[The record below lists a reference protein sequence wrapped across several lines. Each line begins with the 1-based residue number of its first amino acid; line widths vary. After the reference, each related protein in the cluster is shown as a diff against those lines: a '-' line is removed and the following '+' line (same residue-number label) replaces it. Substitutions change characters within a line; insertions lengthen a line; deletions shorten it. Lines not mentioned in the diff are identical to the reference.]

1 MIALLNE
8 LEELAPPVGG
18 EISLCPSPE
27 TSPARL
33 LAEAQ
38 AARTAAEEALRAKSA
53 FVANM
58 SHEIRTPMNGVI
70 AMTGLLLDTSLT
82 SDQRDYVNTIRTSGE
97 ALLHIIDD
105 ILNISKIRSGKF
117 DLERRNFSLRECLEG
132 AVDVLAPKAAEKG
145 LALGCEITP
154 EVADAVLG
162 DDARLRQVLIN
173 LLSNAVKFTETGEV
187 ILTAHAGGV
196 AGIEFS
202 VRDTGIGVAT
212 DKLASLF
219 EPFVQA
225 ESSTTRLYGGTGLGL
240 AISKGLVE
248 LMGGRMWAESQRG
261 VGSSFKFTL
270 PLPGVTPPAKPE
282 SARRLADKHFLLV
295 LPQDSVAGIARRLVS
310 SWGATS
316 VLAHNGMV
324 AAEQLR
330 AASQTIPF
338 DAVIVDIRAGA
349 DADFALALAA
359 TGLPVVIFSL
369 IGDNTGADWSS
380 GLTRKRLFNSPIK
393 AGVLSAALVELLE
406 SKTTTSSRTGP
417 APTAV
422 PPGRR
427 VDGTLGQRL
436 PMRVLVVDDNFINQ
450 KVATRLLQ
458 QLGYTSDLAGN
469 GTEALA
475 ALEKKSYDLI
485 FMDVQMPGLDGLET
499 TRRIRERERR
509 EGQPPVQITAMT
521 ANAMLGDRDKCLGAG
536 MNDYLSKPVRPEALQ
551 TAIERAAKARVAT
564 PERQPA
570 ASTIESAG
578 PAVASPVPEA
588 ALAVEDTA
596 TLYDLERLLEFA
608 GGSRACLIE
617 ITDLYFNQ
625 TAGQLDL
632 IETALGRGDAA
643 EVARLAH
650 SSAGASGVCGILA
663 MEPLFREAEQL
674 GKQGCVS
681 EVSPLLMALRQNFA
695 RVQAALLNS
704 REKMPL
710 S

>member
-1 MIALLNE
+1 MIAVLNE
-8 LEELAPPVGG
+8 LDERTLAVCG
-18 EISLCPSPE
+18 ENASRPSPE
-27 TSPARL
+27 TTAARL
-33 LAEAQ
+33 LAEARAAQ
-38 AARTAAEEALRAKSA
+38 AAAEQALRTKSE

-70 AMTGLLLDTSLT
+70 AMTGLLLDTSL
-82 SDQRDYVNTIRTSGE
+82 SAEQRDYVNTIRTSGE

-117 DLERRNFSLRECLEG
+117 DLEQRAFSLRECLDS

-145 LALGCEITP
+145 LALGCEVTP
-154 EVADAVLG
+154 EVADAVRG

-187 ILTAHAGGV
+187 ILTVHAGGS
-196 AGIEFS
+196 AGLEFS
-202 VRDTGIGVAT
+202 VRDTGIGVAPE
-212 DKLASLF
+212 KLVTLF

-270 PLPGVTPPAKPE
+270 SLPA
-282 SARRLADKHFLLV
+282 SAPTAPTAADRRLADKHFLLV
-295 LPQDSVAGIARRLVS
+295 LPPDSVAGIAARLVS

-330 AASQTIPF
+330 AARNSIPF
-338 DAVIVDIRAGA
+338 DAVVVDIRAGA
-349 DADFALALAA
+349 DAAFARALSA
-359 TGLPVVIFSL
+359 LVIPVVVFSL

-406 SKTTTSSRTGP
+406 AKTSARNGTSAGP
-417 APTAV
+417 SIV
-422 PPGRR
+422 PPARR

-436 PMRVLVVDDNFINQ
+436 PLRVLVVDDNFINQ

-458 QLGYTSDLAGN
+458 QLGYTSDLASHGA
-469 GTEALA
+469 EALA

-499 TRRIRERERR
+499 TRRIRAREREQ
-509 EGQPPVQITAMT
+509 GQAQQPVQITAMT
-521 ANAMLGDRDKCLGAG
+521 ANAMLGDRDKCLAAG
-536 MNDYLSKPVRPEALQ
+536 MNDYLAKPVRQEALQ
-551 TAIERAAKARVAT
+551 AAIERAAGARTGTSAQPQPGLMEPAT
-564 PERQPA
+564 A
-570 ASTIESAG
+570 AAF
-578 PAVASPVPEA
+578 VP
-588 ALAVEDTA
+588 VEDTT
-596 TLYDLERLLEFA
+596 TLYDLDRLLDFA
-608 GGSRACLIE
+608 GGSRSSLIE

-632 IETALGRGDAA
+632 MEAALGRGDAA
-643 EVARLAH
+643 EVSRLAH
-650 SSAGASGVCGILA
+650 SSAGASGVCGILT
-663 MEPLFREAEQL
+663 MESLFREAEHL
-674 GKQGCVS
+674 GKQNRVA
-681 EVSPLLMALRQNFA
+681 EVSPLLVALRQNFA

-704 REKMPL
+704 RQKMPL

>member
-1 MIALLNE
+1 MIAVLNE
-8 LEELAPPVGG
+8 LDEQAPAVRG
-18 EISLCPSPE
+18 ENSLRSSPE
-27 TSPARL
+27 TNAARL
-33 LAEAQ
+33 LAEAR
-38 AARTAAEEALRAKSA
+38 AAQTAAEQALRAKSE

-70 AMTGLLLDTSLT
+70 AMTGLLLDSNL
-82 SDQRDYVNTIRTSGE
+82 SSEQRDYVNTIRTSGE

-117 DLERRNFSLRECLEG
+117 EIERRVFSLRECVES

-145 LALGCEITP
+145 LALGCELTP
-154 EVADAVLG
+154 EVVDAVSG

-187 ILTAHAGGV
+187 ILTVRALGGS
-196 AGIEFS
+196 GLEFS
-202 VRDTGIGVAT
+202 VRDTGIGVEAE
-212 DKLASLF
+212 KLTSLF

-240 AISKGLVE
+240 AISKGLVD

-261 VGSSFKFTL
+261 AGSSFKFTL
-270 PLPGVTPPAKPE
+270 PLPTATPAVKPE
-282 SARRLADKHFLLV
+282 PARRLADKHFLLV
-295 LPQDSVAGIARRLVS
+295 LPQDSVAGIATRLVN

-330 AASQTIPF
+330 AARNTIPF
-338 DAVIVDIRAGA
+338 DAVVVDIRAGA
-349 DADFALALAA
+349 EAGFARDLAA
-359 TGLPVVIFSL
+359 VQLPVVVYSL
-369 IGDNTGADWSS
+369 IGDNTGAGWS
-380 GLTRKRLFNSPIK
+380 GGILRKRLFNSPIK
-393 AGVLSAALVELLE
+393 AGTLYASLLE
-406 SKTTTSSRTGP
+406 LMEARGP
-417 APTAV
+417 AGRGTNSASTTIL
-422 PPGRR
+422 PGRT

-436 PMRVLVVDDNFINQ
+436 PLRVLVVDDNFINQ

-458 QLGYTSDLAGN
+458 QLGYASDLASN

-475 ALEKKSYDLI
+475 VLEKKSYDLI

-536 MNDYLSKPVRPEALQ
+536 MNDYLAKPVRPEALK
-551 TAIERAAKARVAT
+551 AALERAAQAREETASL

-570 ASTIESAG
+570 VPAPAPQAG
-578 PAVASPVPEA
+578 SRVAPA
-588 ALAVEDTA
+588 EDTA
-596 TLYDLERLLEFA
+596 TLFDLDRLQEFA
-608 GGSRACLIE
+608 GGSRSCLIE

-625 TAGQLDL
+625 TSGQLDL
-632 IETALGRGDAA
+632 IEAALGRGDAA

-663 MEPLFREAEQL
+663 MEPLFREAEHL
-674 GKQGCVS
+674 GKQGLVN
-681 EVSPLLMALRQNFA
+681 EVSPLLLALRQNFA

>member
-1 MIALLNE
+1 MIVAFNE
-8 LEELAPPVGG
+8 LDELTPAVRG
-18 EISLCPSPE
+18 EISARPAPE
-27 TSPARL
+27 ISAARL
-33 LAEAQ
+33 LAEARAAQ
-38 AARTAAEEALRAKSA
+38 AAAEEALRAKSE

-82 SDQRDYVNTIRTSGE
+82 AEQRDYVNTIRTSGE

-105 ILNISKIRSGKF
+105 ILNISKICSGKF
-117 DLERRNFSLRECLEG
+117 DLEQRAFSLRECLDS

-145 LALGCEITP
+145 LALGCEVTP
-154 EVADAVLG
+154 EVADAVRG

-187 ILTAHAGGV
+187 ILTVQAGGS
-196 AGIEFS
+196 AGLEFS
-202 VRDTGIGVAT
+202 VRDTGIGVVPE
-212 DKLASLF
+212 KLATLF
-219 EPFVQA
+219 NPFVQA

-270 PLPGVTPPAKPE
+270 SLPASAPTVQPA
-282 SARRLADKHFLLV
+282 ADRRLADKHFLLV
-295 LPQDSVAGIARRLVS
+295 LPPDSVAGIASRLVS

-324 AAEQLR
+324 ALEQLR
-330 AASQTIPF
+330 AARNTIPF
-338 DAVIVDIRAGA
+338 AAVVVDIRAGA
-349 DADFALALAA
+349 DAAFARALSA
-359 TGLPVVIFSL
+359 TEIPVVVFSL

-406 SKTTTSSRTGP
+406 AKTSASNGTSAGP
-417 APTAV
+417 SLV
-422 PPGRR
+422 PSARS
-427 VDGTLGQRL
+427 VDGTLGQRRPL
-436 PMRVLVVDDNFINQ
+436 RVLVVDDNFINQ

-458 QLGYTSDLAGN
+458 QLGYASDLASN
-469 GTEALA
+469 GAEALA

-499 TRRIRERERR
+499 TRRIRACEQR
-509 EGQPPVQITAMT
+509 EGRSPVQITAMT

-536 MNDYLSKPVRPEALQ
+536 MNDYLAKPVRQEALQ
-551 TAIERAAKARVAT
+551 AAIERAALAARTVTSARLEPGLMKPAT
-564 PERQPA
+564 AAAFVPA
-570 ASTIESAG
+570 
-578 PAVASPVPEA
+578 
-588 ALAVEDTA
+588 EDTA
-596 TLYDLERLLEFA
+596 TLYDLDRLLDFA
-608 GGSRACLIE
+608 GGSRSCLIE

-632 IETALGRGDAA
+632 MEAALGRGDAA
-643 EVARLAH
+643 EVSRLAH

-663 MEPLFREAEQL
+663 MEPLFREAEHL
-674 GKQGCVS
+674 GKQNRVA
-681 EVSPLLMALRQNFA
+681 EVSPVLMALRQNFA